1 MEYQITSQSK
11 YFAKKMEIKKHFFP
25 SSSFSILRL
34 MYAQFMIRKYERGK
48 YEEKFPY
55 DGNVMS
61 EFM

>member
-34 MYAQFMIRKYERGK
+34 MYAQFMIRKYE
-48 YEEKFPY
+48 EKFPY